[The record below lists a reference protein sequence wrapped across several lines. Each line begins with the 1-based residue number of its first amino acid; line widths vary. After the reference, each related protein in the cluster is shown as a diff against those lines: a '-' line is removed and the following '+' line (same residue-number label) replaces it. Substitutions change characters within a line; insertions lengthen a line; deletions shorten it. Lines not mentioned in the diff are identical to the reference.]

1 MHLADCKY
9 VLFGRGFAGPQGKMM
24 AHVFEELLSRHL
36 EQVESALE
44 QFSCLSAVD
53 YGQDVQSLQLASSAF
68 LNKRTFVIDGRRI
81 CIGTSY
87 GMKQKQSWIR
97 RLFSLCGEDPHQFQ
111 VVDKDDSTLIEEYD
125 APRVSV
131 NMNKKEA
138 KKGIRYRLFGQS
150 QESSQAE
157 MMYCAFEEILSRK
170 PELLEWAVEH
180 LHRASWTDFTL
191 WENQGNGMPSQFKS
205 CRLM

>member
-97 RLFSLCGEDPHQFQ
+97 RLFSTS
-111 VVDKDDSTLIEEYD
+111 VREY
-125 APRVSV
+125 
-131 NMNKKEA
+131 E
-138 KKGIRYRLFGQS
+138 
-150 QESSQAE
+150 
-157 MMYCAFEEILSRK
+157 
-170 PELLEWAVEH
+170 
-180 LHRASWTDFTL
+180 
-191 WENQGNGMPSQFKS
+191 
-205 CRLM
+205 

>member
-1 MHLADCKY
+1 
-9 VLFGRGFAGPQGKMM
+9 
-24 AHVFEELLSRHL
+24 
-36 EQVESALE
+36 
-44 QFSCLSAVD
+44 
-53 YGQDVQSLQLASSAF
+53 
-68 LNKRTFVIDGRRI
+68 
-81 CIGTSY
+81 
-87 GMKQKQSWIR
+87 
-97 RLFSLCGEDPHQFQ
+97 
-111 VVDKDDSTLIEEYD
+111 
-125 APRVSV
+125 
-131 NMNKKEA
+131 MNKKEA